1 MATDSIHGQK
11 IKIIEGISMI
21 VLKHGAT
28 MQFLVMFFCELCM
41 LQSRCEQLLPKQEAK
56 QQNFSEQQQS
66 SKRQITIIREVI
78 TKNNNNDQLSI
89 AERLNRI
96 DDQQQ
101 FKNEFLK
108 LDTRNKLQYVM
119 SLKTNEYEQFLK
131 RFKNETEWKEFW
143 NKLSVD
149 DRSHVPS
156 TLESQYRLLRDCY
169 YTYSEKSLYESF
181 YPTVK
186 NNPPTDIDYWRVT
199 YYEQSSDF
207 LGNFP
212 ETRSIFLEDL
222 FYRQKLTLFRVVR
235 LD

>member
-1 MATDSIHGQK
+1 
-11 IKIIEGISMI
+11 MI
-21 VLKHGAT
+21 V
-28 MQFLVMFFCELCM
+28 
-41 LQSRCEQLLPKQEAK
+41 SRKCYSILLLIMVVCIVHTPESIGQPLEQEALST
-56 QQNFSEQQQS
+56 QPVGQQS
-66 SKRQITIIREVI
+66 AKRQITIIREVI
-78 TKNNNNDQLSI
+78 TKNDNNNDQLSI

-96 DDQQQ
+96 DDQQE
-101 FKNEFLK
+101 FKKEFLN
-108 LDTRNKLQYVM
+108 LDTRNKLQYLM
-119 SLKTNEYEQFLK
+119 SLKINEYEQFLK
-131 RFKNETEWKEFW
+131 RFKNEHEWGEFW
-143 NKLSVD
+143 SQLSVN

-156 TLESQYRLLRDCY
+156 TLEIQHRLLRDCY
-169 YTYSEKSLYESF
+169 YTYSEKSLYESL

-186 NNPPTDIDYWRVT
+186 NNLPIDIDYWRVA

>member
-1 MATDSIHGQK
+1 
-11 IKIIEGISMI
+11 MI
-21 VLKHGAT
+21 VLKYGT
-28 MQFLVMFFCELCM
+28 TIQFRLIFFCKFYI
-41 LQSRCEQLLPKQEAK
+41 LQSCCQQLPLKQEV
-56 QQNFSEQQQS
+56 QQKNVSEQQQS

-78 TKNNNNDQLSI
+78 TKNNNNDQLPM

-96 DDQQQ
+96 DDQED
-101 FKNEFLK
+101 FKSEFLK
-108 LDTRNKLQYVM
+108 LDTRNKLQYLM
-119 SLKTNEYEQFLK
+119 SLKINEYEQFLK
-131 RFKNETEWKEFW
+131 RFKNEGEWGEFW
-143 NKLSVD
+143 SKLSAN

-156 TLESQYRLLRDCY
+156 TLERQYKLLRDCY

-207 LGNFP
+207 LGNYP

-222 FYRQKLTLFRVVR
+222 FYRQKLALFRVVR

>member
-1 MATDSIHGQK
+1 MVAESIHGQK
-11 IKIIEGISMI
+11 VKIIEGVGMI
-21 VLKHGAT
+21 ALIKCSNILLLII
-28 MQFLVMFFCELCM
+28 FLCVVHTLESIGQPL
-41 LQSRCEQLLPKQEAK
+41 
-56 QQNFSEQQQS
+56 EQQTVPVPSAGQQS
-66 SKRQITIIREVI
+66 PKRQITIIREVI
-78 TKNNNNDQLSI
+78 AKNSNNDQLSV

-96 DDQQQ
+96 DDAQQ
-101 FKNEFLK
+101 FKSEFLK

-143 NKLSVD
+143 NKLSAN

-156 TLESQYRLLRDCY
+156 TLDSQYRVLRDCY
-169 YTYSEKSLYESF
+169 YTYSTKGWGESL